1 MAEWIKI
8 CQIREINASEPYS
21 YDHGDSK
28 IMLTKLDNEIFAT
41 DRICT
46 HAYADLSTGFL
57 NDTERTITCPLHMS
71 SFRLNDGV
79 PLNLPAEESIKT
91 YQTKIEDG
99 VIYVLMD

>member
-41 DRICT
+41 DR
-46 HAYADLSTGFL
+46 F
-57 NDTERTITCPLHMS
+57 
-71 SFRLNDGV
+71 
-79 PLNLPAEESIKT
+79 
-91 YQTKIEDG
+91 
-99 VIYVLMD
+99 VLMLMLIYQQDF

>member
-8 CQIREINASEPYS
+8 CQIREINASEPYI

-28 IMLTKLDNEIFAT
+28 IMLTKLGNEIFAT

-79 PLNLPAEESIKT
+79 PLNLPAEEPIKT
-91 YQTKIEDG
+91 YQTMIEYG
-99 VIYVLMD
+99 VIYVLMG